1 MVCPQGHR
9 CGLQGGGENQV
20 SEESSLWTA
29 CLSFRQWHEA
39 HSDCNTPLG
48 HKEGAQL
55 VSTVEVVDYFL
66 CHQRLETLFQDDLNK
81 PNKFFFSPLH
91 CNNMQYS
98 AKHHIRV
105 VM

>member
-9 CGLQGGGENQV
+9 CGLQGGGETQV

-48 HKEGAQL
+48 LKKEAKL
-55 VSTVEVVDYFL
+55 VCGVL
-66 CHQRLETLFQDDLNK
+66 L
-81 PNKFFFSPLH
+81 
-91 CNNMQYS
+91 
-98 AKHHIRV
+98 
-105 VM
+105 